1 MFMLTQLNALA
12 VINASNNVPKEKVR
26 KSIWIFGLIKE
37 KLFQHFLMTCALVR
51 SRMDSTSFGLV
62 VVEMEQI
69 GAKLRDIKL
78 YLLGTSMKEDV

>member
-1 MFMLTQLNALA
+1 
-12 VINASNNVPKEKVR
+12 
-26 KSIWIFGLIKE
+26 
-37 KLFQHFLMTCALVR
+37 
-51 SRMDSTSFGLV
+51 MDSTSFGLV